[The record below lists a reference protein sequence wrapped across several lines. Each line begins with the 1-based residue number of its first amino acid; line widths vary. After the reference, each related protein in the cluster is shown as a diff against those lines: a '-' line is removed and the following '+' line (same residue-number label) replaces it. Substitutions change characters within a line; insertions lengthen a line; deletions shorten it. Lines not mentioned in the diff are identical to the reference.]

1 MSLVRNA
8 VESKVEINVDYKV
21 LKDFLNIVK
30 GFEDSVDI
38 VNFSESGLIR
48 STDGYTVHWVKVEN
62 LTNVSVNVSRN
73 GLLNNLIEVTKLGKK
88 LENTLD
94 KDYLE
99 VVKKLKET
107 KNGIVKIT
115 IEPSEEVKLN
125 IKQDRVNIYLNNDL
139 IGSFLQP
146 VEMVLPDLDRALNG
160 MKFNNLIGVSEYA
173 TKTLIKELK
182 DLKKELGSK
191 LFKDYTLEINTSSIG
206 LKLTPVLKNEYV
218 IKHNETPIYMK
229 SFFVDCLSNTDVK
242 FNINAKKL
250 LNYLLNMS
258 SKTVEI
264 ELNKGMDYVNDIEM
278 FTCAKF
284 NDNTFIMLCRK

>member
-1 MSLVRNA
+1 MSLVRNE
-8 VESKVEINVDYKV
+8 VKEVVEINVDYKV

-30 GFEDSVDI
+30 GFEDSVGI
-38 VNFSESGLIR
+38 VNFSDNGLIR
-48 STDGYTVHWVKVEN
+48 STDGYTASWVKVEG
-62 LTNVSVNVSRN
+62 LTNISVNVSRS

-88 LENTLD
+88 LENTLN
-94 KDYLE
+94 KEYLE

-125 IKQDRVNIYLNNDL
+125 VKQDRVNIYLNNDL

-146 VEMVLPDLDRALNG
+146 VEMVFPDLDRALNG

-206 LKLTPVLKNEYV
+206 LKITPVLKGKYNHDKGAV
-218 IKHNETPIYMK
+218 YMK
-229 SFFVDCLSNTDVK
+229 SFFVDCLSNADVE
-242 FNINAKKL
+242 FNINANKL
-250 LNYLLNMS
+250 LNYLLNMN

-264 ELNKGMDYVNDIEM
+264 ELNKGMDYVNNIEM